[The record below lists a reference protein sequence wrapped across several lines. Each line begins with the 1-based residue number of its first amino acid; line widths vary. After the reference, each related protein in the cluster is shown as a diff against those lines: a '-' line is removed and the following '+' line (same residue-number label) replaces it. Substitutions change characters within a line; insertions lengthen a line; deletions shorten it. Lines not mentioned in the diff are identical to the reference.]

1 MGEKGRGRIVSWQKI
16 IGNIAPVLASAVA
29 PPFGAL
35 AAAAVKEALNLSE
48 GAGDKE
54 IERAVIAASPAD
66 IQKLKEIDMNFSLRL
81 EELQVSREQIS
92 ATDRASAR
100 DREAKTGDKT
110 TKILAFIIVISG
122 LAMVAFTLA
131 GFSRVESALA
141 GALIGYI
148 ISEMKQVTGYY
159 FGSSSGSALKT
170 NLMQNK

>member
-1 MGEKGRGRIVSWQKI
+1 MSWQKMVA
-16 IGNIAPVLASAVA
+16 NIAPVLASAVA

-35 AAAAVKEALNLSE
+35 AAAAVKGALNLGE
-48 GAGDKE
+48 EAGDKE
-54 IERAVIAASPAD
+54 IERAIIAASPAD
-66 IQKLKEIDMNFSLRL
+66 LQKLREKDMEYSLRL
-81 EELQVSREQIS
+81 EELQVTKEQIS

-131 GFSRVESALA
+131 GFFFFVSALA

>member
-1 MGEKGRGRIVSWQKI
+1 MSWQKMVA
-16 IGNIAPVLASAVA
+16 NIAPVLASAVA

-35 AAAAVKEALNLSE
+35 AAAAVKGALNLGE
-48 GAGDKE
+48 EAWDKE
-54 IERAVIAASPAD
+54 IERAIIAASPAD
-66 IQKLKEIDMNFSLRL
+66 LQKLREKDMEYSLRL
-81 EELQVSREQIS
+81 EELQVTKEQIS